1 MRFGWRDALGILL
14 SVLLLWWVLR
24 RVDLAEVWQH
34 LRAANVW
41 LIALTAA
48 VGTAIFPLRAR
59 RWRPILDPIAP
70 ALPFGSLWRAT
81 AIGMMANNILPAR
94 VGELARAFAISR
106 DTRRVTFSAAFA
118 SIAVDRVFDALIVL
132 LLLAMAVFAP
142 AFPDDRLVAGRP
154 VANWV
159 GLGTVVLVGI
169 FAAFYAVVFF
179 PSRIVSLFELVTGRL
194 APRFL
199 ERGKQTLESFLSGL
213 SVLRSP
219 GRFAAVIGWTLAHWL
234 LNAFAFWIAFRAVG
248 IDAPYSAALVL
259 QGIIALGVSVPSSPG
274 FFGVFEAF
282 AVVGLALYGIDATH
296 ATSWAIAFHIV
307 TFIPITLIGLFYFVR
322 LGLHF
327 RDLRQPPERIG

>member
-24 RVDLAEVWQH
+24 RVDLAEVWEH
-34 LRAANVW
+34 LRGASLL
-41 LIALTAA
+41 LIALTSV
-48 VGTAIFPLRAR
+48 VGTLIFPLRAR

-70 ALPFGSLWRAT
+70 SLPFGPLWRAT

-94 VGELARAFAISR
+94 VGELARAFSLSR
-106 DTRRVTFSAAFA
+106 DTKRVTFSAAFA

-132 LLLAMAVFAP
+132 LLLAVAMFDP
-142 AFPDDRLVAGRP
+142 ALPSDRLVAGRP

-159 GLGTVVLVGI
+159 GLGTIVLVGI
-169 FAAFYAVVFF
+169 VGAFYAVVFF
-179 PSRIVSLFELVTGRL
+179 PARIVSLFELVTGRI

-199 ERGKQTLESFLSGL
+199 ERGKRTLESFLSGL

-219 GRFAAVIGWTLAHWL
+219 SRFVAVIGWTVAHWM
-234 LNAFAFWIAFRAVG
+234 LNAFAFWIAFQAVG

-282 AVVGLALYGIDATH
+282 AVVGLGLYGIDATH

-307 TFIPITLIGLFYFVR
+307 TFVPITLIGLFYFFR
-322 LGLHF
+322 LGFHF
-327 RDLRQPPERIG
+327 RDLTQAPERAG